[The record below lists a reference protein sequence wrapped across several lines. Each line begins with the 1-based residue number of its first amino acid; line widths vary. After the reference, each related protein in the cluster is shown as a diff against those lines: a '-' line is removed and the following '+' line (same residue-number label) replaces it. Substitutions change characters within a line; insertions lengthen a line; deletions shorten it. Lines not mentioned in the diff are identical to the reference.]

1 MRNPASWRKTM
12 IHAELHVAVPRRRK
26 PIAPSTA
33 GALLTE
39 AQVLA
44 MPEADYM
51 NPAQLDFFKSRFEAI
66 EVELLDKAARADVE
80 IAAGATGADP
90 VDRASVEEEHRMA
103 LASRARDAEQLI
115 EVRAAIMRIEAGE
128 FGYCSETGEPIGVAR
143 LLVRPTTVLTTEAQ
157 QRKETMSRRFRG

>member
-1 MRNPASWRKTM
+1 M
-12 IHAELHVAVPRRRK
+12 IHAESHAVAPRRRK
-26 PIAPSTA
+26 PTAPSLAATT
-33 GALLTE
+33 LTE

-51 NPAQLDFFKSRFEAI
+51 NPAQLDFFKTRLAAI
-66 EVELLDKAARADVE
+66 EADLLDKAARADVE
-80 IAAGATGADP
+80 IAVCATGADP

-115 EVRAAIMRIEAGE
+115 DVRAALRRIAAGD
-128 FGYCSETGEPIGVAR
+128 FGLCTETGEAIGVAR

-157 QRKETMSRRFRG
+157 QRQETMARRFRV